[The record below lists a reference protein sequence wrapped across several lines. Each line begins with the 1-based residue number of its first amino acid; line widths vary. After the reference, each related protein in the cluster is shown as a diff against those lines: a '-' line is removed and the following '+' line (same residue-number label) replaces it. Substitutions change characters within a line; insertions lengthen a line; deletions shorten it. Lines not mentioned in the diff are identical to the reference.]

1 MLELI
6 VDDLVDMITPE
17 RSLAIS
23 RRYSD
28 SDSLLG
34 VWKGDSFNLHPTK
47 TGGELGCSGMVSCS

>member
-34 VWKGDSFNLHPTK
+34 EWKGDSFNLHPTK
-47 TGGELGCSGMVSCS
+47 TGGELVAPEW